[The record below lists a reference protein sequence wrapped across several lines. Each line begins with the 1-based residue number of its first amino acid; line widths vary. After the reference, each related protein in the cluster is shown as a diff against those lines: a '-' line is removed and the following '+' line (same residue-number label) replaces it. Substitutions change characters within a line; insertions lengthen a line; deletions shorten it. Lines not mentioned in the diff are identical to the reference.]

1 MNPNAPIVVG
11 LAGQAG
17 SGKTVTAQSLAPT
30 AQVMTNNCRCNH
42 DTSSHN
48 NTEDDTS
55 CNEEECTCS
64 SINYEGSIYWTHLF
78 FALPI
83 YRIVTARQKII
94 GDNSRNRILYEI
106 HEAIVDLFGR
116 SPIYSAIKN
125 YDDLIELVRYVATI
139 PCEPAGEKARTFM
152 QEFGSLCR
160 EYDENVFVNWMNR
173 KIQEEYREFSKEY
186 SSDRYPGLKLG
197 IVLSDIRFANEVK
210 SVVDNPNGILYK
222 FTASPEVIQD
232 RLLDRDGK
240 VLSATQSN
248 HESENGLTLV
258 KDEDF
263 DEIID
268 TSNFTVS
275 DQANYIKNLVSK
287 KFNVYV

>member
-1 MNPNAPIVVG
+1 
-11 LAGQAG
+11 
-17 SGKTVTAQSLAPT
+17 
-30 AQVMTNNCRCNH
+30 
-42 DTSSHN
+42 
-48 NTEDDTS
+48 
-55 CNEEECTCS
+55 
-64 SINYEGSIYWTHLF
+64 
-78 FALPI
+78 
-83 YRIVTARQKII
+83 
-94 GDNSRNRILYEI
+94 
-106 HEAIVDLFGR
+106 
-116 SPIYSAIKN
+116 
-125 YDDLIELVRYVATI
+125 
-139 PCEPAGEKARTFM
+139 
-152 QEFGSLCR
+152 
-160 EYDENVFVNWMNR
+160 MNR

-222 FTASPEVIQD
+222 FTASPEVIQN

-268 TSNFTVS
+268 TSDFTVS